1 MEENERL
8 ETELQQRAE
17 STAPST
23 AVEDAAAAS
32 TGVPEEQHREL
43 TEQYDELTK
52 KYQDLSQKVKYLERK
67 NSAVMQKN
75 RDMKESVR
83 AWQQYADRQKP
94 NPKLKATARADEGLS
109 ANLVIPPSDE
119 VPPHMP
125 SSPRSIST
133 VRTPLLRADRG
144 RSSPAPDLPLTEAE
158 TGREAVLYGD
168 GAYSLSTSVTS
179 RGPAA
184 ISSNEFQ
191 GAAYRRLNADVSGAP
206 NSSQTTVDEAGDQA
220 NRRIQAG
227 ALEDED
233 DLPQVVAERSLKR
246 KRGQPSKIEV
256 YTGCSSDGTPA
267 RPHRV
272 KEEPLSSPP
281 PAMHLLMRTETI
293 DLDEPAPEDVRPTRT
308 LQRVTSMHSNATGT
322 FRHQRSSSE
331 PFSQVGQGEKAQP
344 DHGAITRILDVQAGR
359 QSDAAAEMR
368 ALSEP
373 MGPPLIIDQHVLQ
386 PLDSNVVAH
395 TSERDPNKRL
405 KQVGTRHFEHG
416 ILAESGEELPPM
428 DENELRLPPSAA
440 RARFNQRLR
449 AAKTPQTPVNRL
461 ERTPTSGSPLV
472 KEEQMPSP
480 PMTIVRSEDTPSG
493 SRGLRKS
500 SLNVCTNQQE
510 DIVLD
515 GRPVWSMRASEK
527 RHSAQRSNISPSD
540 RQQRLRYKP
549 IKELKVHD
557 FKPNPAFNQGFSYA
571 FSEAVRKRGDRLC
584 LPGCTNPEC
593 CGSTF
598 RRLAEALEP
607 LPAPQEEAFLQEY
620 LGDAYNTVISTQ
632 MSSDE
637 RAELILQARTKKM
650 AKENGKHREAYER
663 RRTPPGFW
671 RVDFPTTQEQEEDRV
686 RAKEQEV
693 SAVQERWLDAMR
705 GGGRW
710 VFRDE

>member
-1 MEENERL
+1 MTDFATWVEKNRGLWTRVYDEVIVPDFEKEWKKRDENQQLLFNYINEQIVKNARVVEENERL

-94 NPKLKATARADEGLS
+94 NPKLKATARADERLS

-184 ISSNEFQ
+184 TSNNEFQ

-272 KEEPLSSPP
+272 KEEPPSSPP

-293 DLDEPAPEDVRPTRT
+293 DLDEPAPED
-308 LQRVTSMHSNATGT
+308 
-322 FRHQRSSSE
+322 
-331 PFSQVGQGEKAQP
+331 
-344 DHGAITRILDVQAGR
+344 
-359 QSDAAAEMR
+359 SDAAAEMR

-395 TSERDPNKRL
+395 TPERDPNKRL
-405 KQVGTRHFEHG
+405 KQAGTRHFEHG

-693 SAVQERWLDAMR
+693 NAVQERWLDAMR